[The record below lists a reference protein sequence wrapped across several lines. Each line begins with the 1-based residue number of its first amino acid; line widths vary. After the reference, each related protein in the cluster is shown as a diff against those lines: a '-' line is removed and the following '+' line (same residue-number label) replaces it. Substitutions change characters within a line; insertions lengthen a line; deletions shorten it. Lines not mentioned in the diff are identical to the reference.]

1 MALTFSQ
8 ISRTIPAQAGEAGGD
23 FKFKVKD
30 SSSVSDPYGTGIHL
44 KRIRIQHFRL
54 DADPDPGH

>member
-1 MALTFSQ
+1 MVLTFSQ

-30 SSSVSDPYGTGIHL
+30 SSSVSDPCGINL
-44 KRIRIQHFRL
+44 KRIQIQHFRL
-54 DADPDPGH
+54 NTDLDPGL

>member
-1 MALTFSQ
+1 MVLTFSQ

-30 SSSVSDPYGTGIHL
+30 SSSVSDPYS
-44 KRIRIQHFRL
+44 F
-54 DADPDPGH
+54 DSDPDPDPAF